1 MTHIPLMYFPRA
13 RRTADT
19 QYRDNL
25 ELILKR
31 GKRVGSRQGK
41 KCLRYIAPPP
51 MHFVLSNGFPL
62 ITERSLENNWWKGI
76 GELCA
81 FINGARTLESLKKY
95 GVSWW
100 KQWATLDKCAKRGLA
115 EGDLGPGSYG
125 AAFHDFPTE
134 DGPFNQFQHLIEQIS
149 EEPELRTHFV
159 SPWIP
164 QFNCRGRGKV
174 QRTVVSPCHGW
185 IHVFS
190 DEDHRMTLH
199 MFQRS
204 ADFPVGVP
212 FNMVQ
217 YSALLMMIAHVTG
230 YKPHEVIFS
239 YSDAHIYED
248 QIPHVEKMLSRK
260 PRRLPVVTM
269 NPKDDLFAYNGT
281 DFSVYEY
288 RPHGA
293 ILDIPVST

>member
-1 MTHIPLMYFPRA
+1 MYNLHQSRVS
-13 RRTADT
+13 DT

-25 ELILKR
+25 KLILKK
-31 GKRVGSRQGK
+31 GKQVGSRQGK

-51 MHFVLSNGFPL
+51 MHFRLSNGFPL
-62 ITERSLENNWWKGI
+62 ITERSLEANWWKGI

-81 FINGARTLESLKKY
+81 FINGVRTLAGLQGY

-100 KQWATLDKCAKRGLA
+100 KQWATLDKCTKRGLP

-125 AAFHDFPTE
+125 AAFHDFPTG
-134 DGPFNQFQHLIEQIS
+134 DGNTLNQYQHLLEQIID
-149 EEPELRTHFV
+149 EPELRTHFV

-164 QFNCRGRGKV
+164 QFNMRGQGKV
-174 QRTVVSPCHGW
+174 HGAVVSPCHGW
-185 IHVFS
+185 VHVFS
-190 DEDHRMTLH
+190 DEDRKMTLH

-217 YSALLMMIAHVTG
+217 YAALLMMIARATD
-230 YKPHEVIFS
+230 YEPYEVIFS

-248 QIPHVEKMLSRK
+248 QIPHVEKMLRRA
-260 PRRLPVVTM
+260 PRRLPTVRM
-269 NPKDDLFAYNGT
+269 RPEEDFFAYRGENFT
-281 DFSVYEY
+281 LADYKAH
-288 RPHGA
+288 PA
-293 ILDIPVST
+293 INDMPVAT